1 MSAEAYESLSEAL
14 SDVHVVAPSLPG
26 FGETLDEG
34 FDHSLNAYAEF
45 VNGIAEGIGDDI
57 HLVGLSM
64 GGKIAMHLAAS
75 QPKWLRSLILLAPS
89 YPDATIVAPNV
100 ISGQLAAYG
109 DPDALKSLV
118 SGWANDTGSLVEWAQ
133 QASADAYG
141 CWLTAGRPADIS
153 HLVNNIVVPTLVL
166 HGEKDPL
173 RTADALMER
182 VVDRIADAEM
192 RVIAGASHCIQMDQP
207 HETAVV
213 LREWLARQRG

>member
-1 MSAEAYESLSEAL
+1 MSSATFSSLADELSEI
-14 SDVHVVAPSLPG
+14 SVVAPNLPG
-26 FGETLDEG
+26 FGATTGDG
-34 FDHSLNAYAEF
+34 CGHSLVDYAEYIC
-45 VNGIAEGIGDDI
+45 GIADGIGDDI

-64 GGKIAMHLAAS
+64 GGKIAMYLAAS
-75 QPKWLRSLILLAPS
+75 QPNWLRSLILLAPS
-89 YPDATIVAPNV
+89 YPDATIVAPEL
-100 ISGQLAAYG
+100 ISSQLAAYG

-118 SGWANDTGSLVEWAQ
+118 NGWANDTRPLVEWAL

-182 VVDRIADAEM
+182 VVDRIEDAEL
-192 RVIAGASHCIQMDQP
+192 RVVSGASHCIQMDQP

-213 LREWLARQRG
+213 LREWLARERG

>member
-26 FGETLDEG
+26 FGGTADTG
-34 FDHSLNAYAEF
+34 FEHSISHYADF
-45 VNGIAEGIGDDI
+45 VSDVADGIGGDI

-89 YPDATIVAPNV
+89 YPDATIVAPEV
-100 ISGQLAAYG
+100 ISAQLAAYG
-109 DPDALKSLV
+109 DTDALKTLV
-118 SGWANDTGSLVEWAQ
+118 SGWANDTRPIVEWAL
-133 QASADAYG
+133 QASTDAYG

-153 HLVNNIVVPTLVL
+153 HLVNNIAVPTLVL

-173 RTADALMER
+173 RTVDALMER
-182 VVDRIADAEM
+182 VVDRIADAEI
-192 RVIAGASHCIQMDQP
+192 RVVSGASHCIQMDQP